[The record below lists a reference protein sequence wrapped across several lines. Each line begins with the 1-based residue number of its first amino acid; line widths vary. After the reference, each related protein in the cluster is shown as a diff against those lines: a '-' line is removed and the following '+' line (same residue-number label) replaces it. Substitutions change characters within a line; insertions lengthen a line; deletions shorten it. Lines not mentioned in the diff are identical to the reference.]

1 MKVLK
6 FEISGKYAH
15 FRKPYTTVSPL
26 TFLIPTRPTI
36 AGIIGAILGK
46 PKNDVTC
53 QNANSYIAIGL
64 KENYSVKKIRIG
76 VNLAK
81 VPSNFDCES
90 GYVDLSDIKN
100 KINLKRYEC
109 LKDVKYNIYFCHNEC
124 ILNEFKACLEN
135 HTSYY
140 TPYLGIS
147 EFIAN
152 FEYLGEFDANNVQN
166 SRSIKINSVAPKKYL
181 DENSINFYQDAE
193 YIVQRM
199 PNRLDENR
207 IVKDY
212 TEVIF
217 ERKGL
222 PLIATAKKYWE
233 LSNGE
238 NIIFL

>member
-6 FEISGKYAH
+6 FEISGEYAH

-26 TFLIPTRPTI
+26 TFLIPTRPVI
-36 AGIIGAILGK
+36 AGIIGAILGR
-46 PKNDVTC
+46 PKNDVIC
-53 QNANSYIAIGL
+53 QNTDSYIAIGL
-64 KENYSVKKIRIG
+64 QENQSIKKIRIG
-76 VNLAK
+76 LNLTK
-81 VPSNFDCES
+81 VPSEFDCEN
-90 GYVDLSDIKN
+90 GYVNLSDIKN

-109 LKDVKYNIYFCHNEC
+109 LKDVKYNIYFHHKED
-124 ILNEFKACLEN
+124 ILNEFKTCLKN
-135 HTSYY
+135 HTCYY

-152 FEYLGEFDANNVQN
+152 FEYLGEFDANKIQN
-166 SRSIKINSVAPKKYL
+166 SQPIKINSVAHKKYL

-207 IVKDY
+207 IVQDY
-212 TEVIF
+212 AEVIF

-222 PLIATAKKYWE
+222 PLIATATEYWK